1 MERKLYGVSLIFVQN
16 RIHISGLKK
25 IHSVI
30 QVDIVLCWRFSTMFC
45 PRNLITMDIDPILY
59 NYVLGCV
66 YVLLL
71 PLQTLMSVDL
81 AISSA
86 VPKQCA
92 SIHLEATIADACQ
105 AILVVARFALVSDDR
120 ACILLQQV

>member
-1 MERKLYGVSLIFVQN
+1 
-16 RIHISGLKK
+16 
-25 IHSVI
+25 
-30 QVDIVLCWRFSTMFC
+30 
-45 PRNLITMDIDPILY
+45 MDIDPILY

-71 PLQTLMSVDL
+71 SLQTLMSVDL

-92 SIHLEATIADACQ
+92 SIHLEATIADTCQ
-105 AILVVARFALVSDDR
+105 AILVVAPFALVSDHH

>member
-1 MERKLYGVSLIFVQN
+1 
-16 RIHISGLKK
+16 
-25 IHSVI
+25 
-30 QVDIVLCWRFSTMFC
+30 
-45 PRNLITMDIDPILY
+45 MDIDPILY

-71 PLQTLMSVDL
+71 SLQTLMSVDL

-105 AILVVARFALVSDDR
+105 ATLVVARFALVSDHH